1 VVLVVEIEEVNGVVL
16 SVILAVDGGV
26 GLMTVEE
33 EILLL
38 FK

>member
-1 VVLVVEIEEVNGVVL
+1 MALVVEIEEVNGVVF

-26 GLMTVEE
+26 GLTTVEE
-33 EILLL
+33 EKLLL